1 MRDTALRA
9 ILMVGRTDRGSVRA
23 NNEDAVVVDQTLGV
37 ALLADGMGG
46 LQAGEIASAEA
57 VATVHGFVSAVAE
70 IDELSLSEA
79 INTANARIFD
89 LAEFGDDIVALGT
102 TLVVWAVT
110 SEDGRCVV
118 ANVGDSRA
126 YQIRDGVFTQLTRDH
141 SVVQQMI
148 DSGAMS
154 GDEARHAANRNVIT
168 RALGLEREVVA
179 DIEVHDCLSGDVILL
194 CSDGLSD
201 MLTDDTIEEI
211 LVSAGLV
218 DQASLDAVAESLVE
232 AANAAGGV
240 DNISVILIVV
250 Q

>member
-9 ILMVGRTDRGSVRA
+9 ILMVGRTDRGRVRA
-23 NNEDAVVVDQTLGV
+23 NNEDALVVDQTLGV

-57 VATVHGFVSAVAE
+57 VAAVHGFVSAVAE
-70 IDELSLSEA
+70 IDELSLNEA
-79 INTANARIFD
+79 INTANARVFD
-89 LAEFGDDIVALGT
+89 LAEFGDDIAALGT

-110 SEDGRCVV
+110 SGTGRCVV

-126 YQIRDGVFTQLTRDH
+126 YQLRDGAFTQLTRDH

-148 DSGAMS
+148 DAGAMS
-154 GDEARHAANRNVIT
+154 GDEARRATNRNVIT
-168 RALGLEREVVA
+168 RAVGLEREVVA
-179 DIEVHDCLSGDVILL
+179 DIEVHDCLSGDVFLL

-201 MLTDDTIEEI
+201 MLTDATIEDM

-218 DQASLDAVAESLVE
+218 DQASLEAVADSLVE